1 MSTLCLVWSPLFAFC
16 LFFCCARVCEYGS
29 FFCFISA
36 GGKTLQSPPFF
47 LLAPSP
53 FAPLVSIPNQ
63 PNLLRHVHILGKAA
77 TYPHDTLGIATEST
91 FLCFLHVDPVIR
103 KMTSKLLKK
112 CSESLFGVCCEH
124 ERTKEK

>member
-16 LFFCCARVCEYGS
+16 LFSAARACVYMEA
-29 FFCFISA
+29 FFVLSA
-36 GGKTLQSPPFF
+36 RGENASVPPFF
-47 LLAPSP
+47 SSRP
-53 FAPLVSIPNQ
+53 FPLAPLVSIPNQ
-63 PNLLRHVHILGKAA
+63 PNLLRNVHILGKAA
-77 TYPHDTLGIATEST
+77 TYPHDTLGIATESM